1 MIFTAIWEKITIPK
15 ADASSDNNKNN
26 TTKSIDK
33 NKSDNKD
40 KSNKNNNKTRDNN
53 SKIVAKNI
61 NENNATSKSN
71 KKNPKKGITSILA
84 EVNALVALMFGY
96 KNLKKKDWK
105 IANLHD

>member
-15 ADASSDNNKNN
+15 ADASGDNNKNN
-26 TTKSIDK
+26 TTKPIDK

-40 KSNKNNNKTRDNN
+40 KSNK
-53 SKIVAKNI
+53 
-61 NENNATSKSN
+61 
-71 KKNPKKGITSILA
+71 KNPKTGITSILA

>member
-15 ADASSDNNKNN
+15 ADASGDNND
-26 TTKSIDK
+26 TTKPIDK

-40 KSNKNNNKTRDNN
+40 KSNKNINKTEDNN

-71 KKNPKKGITSILA
+71 KKNPKTGITSILA

>member
-15 ADASSDNNKNN
+15 ADASGDNNKNN

-40 KSNKNNNKTRDNN
+40 KSNK
-53 SKIVAKNI
+53 
-61 NENNATSKSN
+61 
-71 KKNPKKGITSILA
+71 KNPKTGITSILA

-105 IANLHD
+105 IASPFHSMGWLLCKLFVILFNFVIY

>member
-15 ADASSDNNKNN
+15 ADASGDNNKNN
-26 TTKSIDK
+26 TTKPIDK
-33 NKSDNKD
+33 NKSGNKD
-40 KSNKNNNKTRDNN
+40 KSNKNNNKTGDN

-71 KKNPKKGITSILA
+71 KKNPKTGITSILA

-96 KNLKKKDWK
+96 KNLKKKD
-105 IANLHD
+105 